1 MLIFLLFREETMD
14 HFPIHSIVWTSVS
27 VFLIGVSKGGIPVGP
42 IALPL
47 LILAWPGETE
57 QAKSA
62 VAFMLPL
69 LCIMDIIAVA
79 FFRRHF
85 DWQRLKPLMPGSIAG
100 ILLGSI
106 LFVSRDAARLSIP
119 DAGIKF
125 CIGLVG
131 LGFVFKQAARK
142 WVLRKVMVNNA
153 VPGIAK
159 GTAYGFCGGF
169 ISTLAHASGPIL
181 QMYLLPQG
189 LDKMVF
195 AGTTAVYFCILNLLK
210 MIPFIYLGR
219 IETDNLVIGAY
230 MLPLI
235 PAGVALGYFLVKV
248 LKEAHYTGLIY
259 CILFFTSIT
268 LIVKSLTG

>member
-1 MLIFLLFREETMD
+1 MI
-14 HFPIHSIVWTSVS
+14 WTAVS

-47 LILAWPGETE
+47 LILAWPGKTE
-57 QAKSA
+57 PAKTA

-69 LCIMDIIAVA
+69 LCIMDIFAVA
-79 FFRRHF
+79 FFRNNI
-85 DWQRLKPLMPGSIAG
+85 DWKRLKPLIPGSIAG
-100 ILLGSI
+100 ILVGSI

-119 DAGIKF
+119 DTGIKF

-131 LGFVFKQAARK
+131 LGFVFYQAANK
-142 WVLRKVMVNNA
+142 WILKKVMINTA

-159 GTAYGFCGGF
+159 GSAYGFSGGMV
-169 ISTLAHASGPIL
+169 STLAHASGPIM

-195 AGTTAVYFCILNLLK
+195 AGTTAVYFFILNLLK
-210 MIPFIYLGR
+210 MIPFLYLGR
-219 IETDNLVIGAY
+219 IETANLVLGAY

-248 LKEAHYTGLIY
+248 MKDTHYTGLIY
-259 CILFFTSIT
+259 GVLLFTSVT
-268 LIVKSLTG
+268 LIIKSILG